1 MKKYYYITTFIIMLI
16 VSFVGITYSYEYNGD
31 DTIKFELIG
40 PQLLYVDVN
49 TEYKEYGIMVK
60 YHGMDISKQVEIDS
74 NEVDTS
80 KLGNY
85 QVKYSIKTDT
95 GSEYIYREVIVVDM
109 SKPKIELIGGEEVKV
124 LLGGTYVE
132 YGYKV
137 EDNYD
142 KDIQDKVI
150 VSGNVDTSKIGEYQ
164 IKYTVSD
171 SSNNKSE
178 AIRKVLVVEPN
189 ISLSSNE
196 NGIVENKINEK
207 NYSNTIILN
216 EFNSQGIYYEG
227 YTRQDSAVYKIKLKS
242 VDSSLEYTYNMGTV
256 KNNYYSGKLDLTRI
270 SNGVYEVYL
279 VGSKEERLINELST
293 LSRIVRSRVGD
304 KLVSVIYD
312 NDLVSIKIENFKY
325 EYDILIDPGHGGSD
339 IGTSNG
345 VMAEKDLNLMISQ
358 YEKCRYEEMGY
369 KVYMIRNDDSYGE
382 MLGSDKI
389 DKLNRRALTIGYYG
403 VVSKIVYSNH
413 HNGSLSSGEHGFEI
427 LVGNYDKKEDLILEN
442 TLYNKYRDLYDIHDN
457 VMRIY
462 SRDYDTGESYDKLN
476 GKIYDKT
483 NYYAV
488 IRIPYELYNVKN
500 VIYEPIYMTNT
511 NDFDW
516 YYMKKNYIK
525 VSEAKIREYVNLLG
539 GTYKESIK
547 CG

>member
-178 AIRKVLVVEPN
+178 VIRKVLVVEPN

-207 NYSNTIILN
+207 NYSNTIVLN

-227 YTRQDSAVYKIKLKS
+227 YTRQDSSVYKIKLKS

-279 VGSKEERLINELST
+279 VGSKEERLINKLST

-525 VSEAKIREYVNLLG
+525 VSEVKIREYVNLLG